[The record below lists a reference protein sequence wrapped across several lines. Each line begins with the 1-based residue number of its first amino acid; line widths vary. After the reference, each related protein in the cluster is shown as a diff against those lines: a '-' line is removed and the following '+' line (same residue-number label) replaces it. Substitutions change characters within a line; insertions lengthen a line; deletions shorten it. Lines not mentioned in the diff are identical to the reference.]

1 MMISSLIVDIRAP
14 LGFRMERDCDFYT
27 DSVALCYTQFMAWQ
41 PLSETDVGL
50 DRNFWH
56 IILTTGIAGV
66 GDQIALFARI
76 WAALT
81 FGRHGFFVAPTVLAY
96 SLPMVLFMLVGGAV
110 GGRHPLRALIL
121 AGLSLAVVTVTLG
134 GILPLTPGVL
144 IAASFVSGV
153 LDSVRSPTGQSLI
166 ALAVTPNHLYEANRI
181 RQARFQVT
189 RLLGPVAAGAL
200 IAVLGVRHTFLAAT
214 LLYVMGSLGLLGAKL
229 AQPMIPGRGVDWGA
243 IGRGWRLI
251 RGRSEMF
258 WMMIFYGFSNFAWLG
273 PLQVGVPR
281 LVRLIFHSGPTMLGV
296 VNGAF
301 GLGLLLGTLLAGRLG
316 RDVRAIRYM
325 FLFTAASDLVL
336 GAAGFQTNSWG
347 LAVAFFASGLLFAPV
362 GPLFSTYVQSRTPP
376 DTMTS
381 VLSFTSLT
389 LQGVQPVS
397 VLASGLFS
405 AFDPRVLFLAAG
417 SIATVA
423 DLVGFS
429 WVNKLMG
436 RDTVGGTK

>member
-1 MMISSLIVDIRAP
+1 M
-14 LGFRMERDCDFYT
+14 G
-27 DSVALCYTQFMAWQ
+27 WQ
-41 PLSETDVGL
+41 PQQEADVGL
-50 DRNFWH
+50 NRNFWH
-56 IILTTGIAGV
+56 IILTTGITGV

-76 WAALT
+76 WAALN
-81 FGRHGFFVAPTVLAY
+81 FGHHGFFVAPTVLAY

-200 IAVLGVRHTFLAAT
+200 IGILGVRHTFLAAT
-214 LLYVMGSLGLLGAKL
+214 VLYLVGSLGLYGAKL
-229 AQPMIPGRGVDWGA
+229 AQPLDSGRGVDWSA

-301 GLGLLLGTLLAGRLG
+301 GSGLLLGTLLAGRLG

-325 FLFTAASDLVL
+325 FLFTAASDVAL
-336 GAAGFQTNSWG
+336 GMSGFQSNSWG
-347 LAVAFFASGLLFAPV
+347 LAIAFFASGLLFAPV

-389 LQGVQPVS
+389 LQGVQPLS
-397 VLASGLFS
+397 VLASGIFS
-405 AFDPRVLFLAAG
+405 GFDPRTLFLAAG
-417 SIATVA
+417 GIATAA
-423 DLVGFS
+423 DMVGFA
-429 WVNKLMG
+429 WVNKIMG
-436 RDTVGGTK
+436 RHVGGTET